1 MVTFGI
7 FNINEARKSCEIS
20 YGIGKRY
27 QSKGYFQNVLKIVTD
42 EVLIKNN
49 FNRIQATTS
58 EINIPSINGL
68 KKFGFKKEVQI
79 ENFIFIQNLDTKMV
93 LFCQFLQENIK
104 RINLVINYEK
114 YFEEIN
120 NNQYKALLSFEKIN
134 FTEKRAKEMFEYS
147 NSSSFYKYLET
158 SPHQNLKESQDYLK
172 TLVERDEKGY
182 LNGDSK
188 YWFVIEKIENKMIG
202 TVGFVDID
210 KEKKSACIAIGLSE
224 SYRHEGRGIEAVLSL
239 LYFGFN
245 HLNFY
250 RIWLITH
257 TKINQ

>member
-1 MVTFGI
+1 MK
-7 FNINEARKSCEIS
+7 NI
-20 YGIGKRY
+20 
-27 QSKGYFQNVLKIVTD
+27 
-42 EVLIKNN
+42 
-49 FNRIQATTS
+49 
-58 EINIPSINGL
+58 
-68 KKFGFKKEVQI
+68 
-79 ENFIFIQNLDTKMV
+79 
-93 LFCQFLQENIK
+93 
-104 RINLVINYEK
+104 
-114 YFEEIN
+114 FEEIN

-224 SYRHEGRGIEAVLSL
+224 SYRHEGRGIEAILSL

-257 TKINQ
+257 HKNKPVIELHKHMGFSISGELRDFYNVNNNFENAMYLSCLKKQFDYDRSLGILKFLKKKSI